1 MNKVIR
7 TLILIPVALTF
18 GATTLYA
25 QTSTTPSTLNTYS
38 TVRSIGI
45 EWVIV
50 GDSNHNASVAVAYRV
65 QGAATWSD
73 ALPLVRVD
81 NANANMLAGSILFL
95 APGTTY
101 DVSLPCRKSRRSIRC
116 SGEPQNA
123 FLGLGT
129 INLMDKASD

>member
-50 GDSNHNASVAVAYRV
+50 GLCVLSPHPQLLQYTLLTSGAY
-65 QGAATWSD
+65 A
-73 ALPLVRVD
+73 
-81 NANANMLAGSILFL
+81 LFL
-95 APGTTY
+95 AFSTL
-101 DVSLPCRKSRRSIRC
+101 DNIKLQRALAIRRLSAALLAVMD
-116 SGEPQNA
+116 SSFEPRA
-123 FLGLGT
+123 EFT
-129 INLMDKASD
+129 

>member
-73 ALPLVRVD
+73 ALPLVRVG

-101 DVSLPCRKSRRSIRC
+101 DVRLTLTDPDPTSMFR
-116 SGEPQNA
+116 EP
-123 FLGLGT
+123 
-129 INLMDKASD
+129 